1 VLDDKY
7 EAVPS
12 QLCRA
17 LFNDLVRINLAGAR
31 LYFLYVERDSSQITP
46 EKPLGF
52 LLLVAIPVVTGA
64 VWVID
69 LIRGWLKSTMSK

>member
-1 VLDDKY
+1 MTNMKPYPRYSAGLFSMTSSGSIWLVLGCTFYTLSVILLKL
-7 EAVPS
+7 P
-12 QLCRA
+12 
-17 LFNDLVRINLAGAR
+17 
-31 LYFLYVERDSSQITP
+31 P

-64 VWVID
+64 VWVIV

>member
-1 VLDDKY
+1 
-7 EAVPS
+7 
-12 QLCRA
+12 
-17 LFNDLVRINLAGAR
+17 